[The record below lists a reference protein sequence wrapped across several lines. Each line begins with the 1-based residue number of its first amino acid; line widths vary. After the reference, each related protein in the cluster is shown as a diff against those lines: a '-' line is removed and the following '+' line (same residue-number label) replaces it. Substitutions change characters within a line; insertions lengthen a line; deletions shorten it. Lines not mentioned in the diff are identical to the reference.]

1 MHKRRDDPAVNK
13 GDYEDLY
20 GQFVSRTSR
29 ALNRYMAL
37 HLKDDD
43 ITPEQWT
50 VIKRLS
56 EQDGI
61 TQKDLAWIADKDQAN
76 LTKILDILE
85 RKHLVRRS
93 RNEEDRRSFLIYITE
108 EGRKLHGEVVGRI
121 NRLYR
126 EEVLAGI
133 PESELALF
141 SEMLKRINRNIGAGG
156 PFVDEYEAEQ

>member
-1 MHKRRDDPAVNK
+1 MLKRRDDPAVNK

-93 RNEEDRRSFLIYITE
+93 RNEEDRRSFLIYIT
-108 EGRKLHGEVVGRI
+108 GGARRHSRG
-121 NRLYR
+121 
-126 EEVLAGI
+126 
-133 PESELALF
+133 
-141 SEMLKRINRNIGAGG
+141 GAG
-156 PFVDEYEAEQ
+156 PVQRDAEANQPEYRSERSVR

>member
-1 MHKRRDDPAVNK
+1 
-13 GDYEDLY
+13 
-20 GQFVSRTSR
+20 
-29 ALNRYMAL
+29 
-37 HLKDDD
+37 
-43 ITPEQWT
+43 
-50 VIKRLS
+50 KRLS

-61 TQKDLAWIADKDQAN
+61 TQKELAWIADKDQAN

-108 EGRKLHGEVVGRI
+108 EGRKLHGELVGRI

-133 PESELALF
+133 PEAELALF
-141 SEMLKRINRNIGAGG
+141 SEMLKRINRNIGASG
-156 PFVDEYEAEQ
+156 P